1 MDHTPVAEQYAAAAD
16 DRLRVLVVGAGIA
29 GVAITRLLQR
39 DGLHPVL
46 LERSGGTGP
55 AGYMLALM
63 PLVDGVFDDL
73 DCWPAYRAASE
84 PMRRYGV
91 ADHDGRPLRED
102 SLGDLVEPYGDYRGI
117 SREALLEVLA
127 GAHCPVAHRTT
138 VAGLSDEQDGCRVT
152 VDTPDGEQEFCFD
165 LVIITDGLHSATRE
179 LVLPAEDLE
188 RLDTGWGG
196 WVVWAPADADTDLG
210 SELWGRGF
218 LLGVYPVRDR
228 VGAFIGGSHEATRAG
243 PRAFADRIRTSLRT
257 ISPRTE
263 SALTALAEAEDP
275 YYWEM
280 ADCRSARW
288 VHGRTLL
295 LGDAAAGFLPTAGI
309 GAAMAMESAWVLSRT
324 VRGAERGQLPG
335 LLERYESEQRP
346 RVESAQQNSRQLAR
360 YMFTDSRLAA
370 VGRELA
376 MRVMTIRAALGP
388 ILRLLRDRPQPR
400 GVDTVR

>member
-1 MDHTPVAEQYAAAAD
+1 MEAMSVREQYAAATT

-29 GVAITRLLQR
+29 GVTVTRLLQR

-46 LERSGGTGP
+46 VERTGGTGP

-63 PLVDGVFDDL
+63 PMVDGVFDDL
-73 DCWPAYRAASE
+73 DCWSAYRAASE

-91 ADHDGRPLRED
+91 ADHLGRPLRED
-102 SLGDLVEPYGDYRGI
+102 DLGDLIQPYGDYRGI
-117 SREALLEVLA
+117 SREALMDVLA
-127 GAHCPVAHRTT
+127 GEHCPVARRTT
-138 VAGLSDEQDGCRVT
+138 VAAVTETEDGCRVRLA
-152 VDTPDGEQEFCFD
+152 TPDGEQEFGFD
-165 LVIITDGLHSATRE
+165 LVIIADGLNSGTRGH
-179 LVLPAEDLE
+179 VLPAEDLE

-218 LLGVYPVRDR
+218 FLGVYPVRDR
-228 VGAFIGGSHEATRAG
+228 VGVFVGGSHASTSAG
-243 PRAFADRIRTSLRT
+243 PNALADRIRASLRT

-263 SALTALAEAEDP
+263 NALTALGEARDP
-275 YYWEM
+275 YYWAM
-280 ADCRSARW
+280 ADCRSAHW
-288 VHGRTLL
+288 VHGHTLL

-309 GAAMAMESAWVLSRT
+309 GAGMAMESAWVLART
-324 VRGAERGQLPG
+324 LRGADPDQLPA

-360 YMFTDSRLAA
+360 FMFTDSRLAA

-400 GVDTVR
+400 GADALR